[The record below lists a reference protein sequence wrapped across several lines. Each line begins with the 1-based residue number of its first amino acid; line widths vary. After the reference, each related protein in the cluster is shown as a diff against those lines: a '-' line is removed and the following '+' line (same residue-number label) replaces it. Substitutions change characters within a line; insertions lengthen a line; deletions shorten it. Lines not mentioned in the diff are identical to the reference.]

1 MKKLIV
7 LLVFCTGCPKTA
19 NTLEKQEREEAIKE
33 LIDDEE
39 IFEDL
44 PESTGGEDDEDL

>member
-33 LIDDEE
+33 LIEDEDL
-39 IFEDL
+39 FEDL
-44 PESTGGEDDEDL
+44 PESEEDDEE